1 MHVYQRAEG
10 QILRSEMYK
19 EKQKTPFLMNWFQF
33 RICSQYPTPYQRG
46 RDRTSRRQTEDR
58 YRDREKD
65 RQIQAGGQN

>member
-1 MHVYQRAEG
+1 
-10 QILRSEMYK
+10 
-19 EKQKTPFLMNWFQF
+19 MNWFQV
-33 RICSQYPTPYQRG
+33 RICSQYPTPHQRG